1 MPVPENEDAL
11 ETFVHAVQ
19 EYDDG
24 DSFGKYGEIIRQ
36 IDEMVAGSFS
46 LEAEELAFIQDQMRE
61 DPFLKRLKP
70 KLPYSGRRKKGLLE
84 GLASSNRYE

>member
-1 MPVPENEDAL
+1 
-11 ETFVHAVQ
+11 
-19 EYDDG
+19 
-24 DSFGKYGEIIRQ
+24 
-36 IDEMVAGSFS
+36 MVAGSFS